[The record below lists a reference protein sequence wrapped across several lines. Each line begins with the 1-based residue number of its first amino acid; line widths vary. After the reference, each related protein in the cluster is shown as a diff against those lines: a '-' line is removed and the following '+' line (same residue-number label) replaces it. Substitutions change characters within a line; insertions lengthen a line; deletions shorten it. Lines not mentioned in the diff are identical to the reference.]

1 MDVMVWVLGIVF
13 LTLVIGLAA
22 WLFRRSEANRKV
34 LIGIPRGRRVLFAVI
49 ACLLSFASA
58 YGAMVAASTIAN
70 WNNPSILGSLGVLCC
85 MLGFVG
91 LQVVSMLCLVS
102 VAIGSE
108 TPDDSKRS

>member
-1 MDVMVWVLGIVF
+1 M
-13 LTLVIGLAA
+13 
-22 WLFRRSEANRKV
+22 
-34 LIGIPRGRRVLFAVI
+34 
-49 ACLLSFASA
+49 
-58 YGAMVAASTIAN
+58 AASTIPN